1 MKTEAG
7 CYHVPVML
15 RQTLE
20 ALNVKP
26 DGIYVDVTFG
36 GGGHSRAILERLG
49 PQGRL
54 FAFDQDADAAANVP
68 QDEPRMTFVMSNFR
82 YLKQWLRY
90 YDVDRVDGVLA
101 DLGVSSHH
109 FDEAE
114 RGFSFREDGPLDMR
128 MNRKA
133 RLTAADVVNQY
144 EAEQL
149 ANVFY
154 YYGELRQA
162 RSLAAVVAKRREQQP
177 LTTVGELMETVSPV
191 LGHQREKKDLAKVFQ
206 ALRIEV
212 NQEMTALRDML
223 ESVPQ
228 VLCPGGRLVVLTYHS
243 LEDRLVKNV
252 MRAGNTEG
260 QVKTDFYGNRLS
272 PLKALGKPLQPS
284 VQEQGDNPRSRSAKL
299 RVAERV
305 SDSGAKNGK

>member
-1 MKTEAG
+1 
-7 CYHVPVML
+7 
-15 RQTLE
+15 
-20 ALNVKP
+20 
-26 DGIYVDVTFG
+26 
-36 GGGHSRAILERLG
+36 
-49 PQGRL
+49 
-54 FAFDQDADAAANVP
+54 
-68 QDEPRMTFVMSNFR
+68 MTFVMSNFR

-162 RSLAAVVAKRREQQP
+162 RSLAAVVAKRREKCFRP
-177 LTTVGELMETVSPV
+177 CAS
-191 LGHQREKKDLAKVFQ
+191 K
-206 ALRIEV
+206 
-212 NQEMTALRDML
+212 
-223 ESVPQ
+223 
-228 VLCPGGRLVVLTYHS
+228 
-243 LEDRLVKNV
+243 
-252 MRAGNTEG
+252 
-260 QVKTDFYGNRLS
+260 
-272 PLKALGKPLQPS
+272 
-284 VQEQGDNPRSRSAKL
+284 
-299 RVAERV
+299 
-305 SDSGAKNGK
+305 

>member
-20 ALNVKP
+20 ALDIKP
-26 DGIYVDVTFG
+26 DGTYVDVTFG

-68 QDEPRMTFVMSNFR
+68 EDDDRITFVMSNFR

-90 YDVDRVDGVLA
+90 YDVYEVDGILA

-144 EAEQL
+144 
-149 ANVFY
+149 
-154 YYGELRQA
+154 
-162 RSLAAVVAKRREQQP
+162 
-177 LTTVGELMETVSPV
+177 
-191 LGHQREKKDLAKVFQ
+191 
-206 ALRIEV
+206 
-212 NQEMTALRDML
+212 
-223 ESVPQ
+223 
-228 VLCPGGRLVVLTYHS
+228 
-243 LEDRLVKNV
+243 
-252 MRAGNTEG
+252 
-260 QVKTDFYGNRLS
+260 
-272 PLKALGKPLQPS
+272 
-284 VQEQGDNPRSRSAKL
+284 
-299 RVAERV
+299 
-305 SDSGAKNGK
+305 

>member
-20 ALNVKP
+20 ALGIKP
-26 DGIYVDVTFG
+26 DGTYVDVTFG

-68 QDEPRMTFVMSNFR
+68 EGDDRITFVMSNFR

-90 YDVDRVDGVLA
+90 YDVYEVDGILA

-144 EAEQL
+144 EAGQL
-149 ANVFY
+149 ADVFY

-162 RSLAAVVAKRREQQP
+162 RALAAALVKKREQQP
-177 LTTVGELMETVSPV
+177 LTTVGELVDAVSPV
-191 LGHQREKKDLAKVFQ
+191 LGRQREKKEMAKVFQ

-223 ESVPQ
+223 DSVHR
-228 VLCPGGRLVVLTYHS
+228 VLRPGGRLVVLTYHS

-252 MRAGNTEG
+252 MRAGNSDGKVE
-260 QVKTDFYGNRLS
+260 TDFYGNRLS
-272 PLKALGKPLQPS
+272 FFRPLGGKPLQPAL
-284 VQEQGDNPRSRSAKL
+284 QEQAENPRSRSAKL
-299 RVAERV
+299 RVAERTDV
-305 SDSGAKNGK
+305 SEQGE